1 VVVGLVSCSS
11 GEVDRW
17 RRSCGRCRWSL
28 EGDDSS
34 SVDDVNSN
42 MKGAIRM
49 SSSINGMT
57 MIPALTFVHMVYA
70 FQSETGWS
78 KGSYG
83 VT

>member
-1 VVVGLVSCSS
+1 
-11 GEVDRW
+11 
-17 RRSCGRCRWSL
+17 
-28 EGDDSS
+28 
-34 SVDDVNSN
+34 